1 MAGEWE
7 GKTLAELA
15 AHTERP
21 FAMGP
26 FGSNIRAENYRVSG
40 VPVIRGLN
48 LSDPGGPRFIDSD
61 FVFLSEEKADELSS
75 SNAFPGD
82 LVFVAQGTIGKVGL
96 IPLEG
101 RYKRYVLSQNLMKA
115 SIAPD
120 AADPMFVF
128 YYFRSQAGQHEILSR
143 ANPTGVPCISRPLT
157 SLKSFEVS
165 LPALPEQQAIA
176 CILGTLDDKI
186 ELNRRTNE
194 TLEAM
199 AQATFKSWF
208 VDFDPVRSKA
218 QRKDAKAQRRKEKQE
233 QGPLASW
240 RPGGFALNPAI
251 ADLFPDAFEGPEL
264 GEIPKG
270 WSASSVGAHFVL
282 TMGQSPP
289 GSTYNE
295 AGDGVPFYQ
304 GCADFRFRFPSRRV
318 FCTAPTR
325 SANPG
330 DTLVSV
336 RAPVGDVNMASE
348 QCAVGRGVAALRH
361 RSGSRSFT
369 YYSMHNLGD
378 HFGKFEAE
386 GTVFG
391 SINKADFERLPFVV
405 PSPEVLNAFE
415 RVASPLD
422 DRIESNERQSSTLA
436 ALRDALLPRL
446 ISGEL
451 RVPDAEKLVE
461 AAA

>member
-7 GKTLAELA
+7 SKTLAELA

-75 SNAFPGD
+75 SNAFLGD

-157 SLKSFEVS
+157 SLKSFEAS

-176 CILGTLDDKI
+176 CILGALDDKI
-186 ELNRRTNE
+186 ELNRRMNQ
-194 TLEAM
+194 TLEGMVRAI
-199 AQATFKSWF
+199 FKSWF
-208 VDFDPVRSKA
+208 VDFDPVR
-218 QRKDAKAQRRKEKQE
+218 AKAAGEPPS
-233 QGPLASW
+233 GLA
-240 RPGGFALNPAI
+240 PAI
-251 ADLFPDAFEGPEL
+251 ADLFPDEFEESEL

-270 WSASSVGAHFVL
+270 WEVEPIGDIVRAVGGGTPSTKNPAYWGEGVHCFATPKDLSGLSSPML
-282 TMGQSPP
+282 LDT
-289 GSTYNE
+289 E
-295 AGDGVPFYQ
+295 
-304 GCADFRFRFPSRRV
+304 RRV
-318 FCTAPTR
+318 TDAGLAKISSGLLPVETVLL
-325 SANPG
+325 S
-330 DTLVSV
+330 S
-336 RAPVGDVNMASE
+336 RAPVGYLAIAQIPVCVNQGFIAMICDGKVSNYYVLNWAHANMPEIKRRASGTTFAE
-348 QCAVGRGVAALRH
+348 ISKRNFRPIPAL
-361 RSGSRSFT
+361 
-369 YYSMHNLGD
+369 
-378 HFGKFEAE
+378 
-386 GTVFG
+386 
-391 SINKADFERLPFVV
+391 V
-405 PSPEVLNAFE
+405 PSQEVMTAFNTIVEPVYTKIRLNLE
-415 RVASPLD
+415 
-422 DRIESNERQSSTLA
+422 ESRALA
-436 ALRDALLPRL
+436 ALRDTLLPRL

-451 RVPDAEKLVE
+451 RVPDAEKFVE
-461 AAA
+461 AAV

>member
-1 MAGEWE
+1 MPSEHWRQVRTGDI
-7 GKTLAELA
+7 A
-15 AHTERP
+15 APERN
-21 FAMGP
+21 ALVGGP
-26 FGSNIRAENYRVSG
+26 FGSNLVSRDYVDYG
-40 VPVIRGLN
+40 IPVIRGQNMGDRWIGGEFVYVTPDKANSLSAN
-48 LSDPGGPRFIDSD
+48 LAR
-61 FVFLSEEKADELSS
+61 
-75 SNAFPGD
+75 PGD
-82 LVFVAQGTIGKVGL
+82 IVFTQRGTLGQVALVPPSPF
-96 IPLEG
+96 G
-101 RYKRYVLSQNLMKA
+101 RYLISQSQMKLTVDQT
-115 SIAPD
+115 IV
-120 AADPMFVF
+120 DPLFL
-128 YYFRSQAGQHEILSR
+128 YYQFRSPEQQEYVRRNVIQ
-143 ANPTGVPCISRPLT
+143 TGVPHTNLGILRDTPITLPPLI
-157 SLKSFEVS
+157 
-165 LPALPEQQAIA
+165 EQQAIA
-176 CILGTLDDKI
+176 CVLGTLDDKI
-186 ELNRRTNE
+186 ELNRRMNE
-194 TLEAM
+194 TLEGM
-199 AQATFKSWF
+199 ARAIFKSWF
-208 VDFDPVRSKA
+208 VDFDPVRAKA

-251 ADLFPDAFEGPEL
+251 ADLFPDAFEASEL

-304 GCADFRFRFPSRRV
+304 GCADFGFRFPSRRV

-325 SANPG
+325 FANPG

-336 RAPVGDVNMASE
+336 RAPVGDVNIASE
-348 QCAVGRGVAALRH
+348 QCAVGRGVAAVRH

-436 ALRDALLPRL
+436 ALRDTLLPRL

-451 RVPDAEKLVE
+451 RVPDAKRFME
-461 AAA
+461 ART